1 MKPPCIIMVQYILPA
16 LRVLIAKELVEK
28 HGLRR
33 VRAAEK
39 MGITPAAVTQY
50 LGKLR
55 GETAVKLV
63 ESSDEVIEIVSKIA
77 NGLAK
82 DEASVYDVLENI
94 CRACRAMMSKGFLCE
109 MHKET
114 LPALKESDV
123 CECEC
128 PIHSSS

>member
-1 MKPPCIIMVQYILPA
+1 MQYILPA

-33 VRAAEK
+33 AKAAEK

-50 LGKLR
+50 LEKLR
-55 GETAVKLV
+55 GEKAVKLV
-63 ESSDEVIEIVSKIA
+63 ESSDEAIEIVSDIA

-94 CRACRAMMSKGFLCE
+94 CRVCGTMMSKGFLCE

-114 LPALKESDV
+114 MPALRESEV
-123 CECEC
+123 CECGC
-128 PIHSSS
+128 QILRSS